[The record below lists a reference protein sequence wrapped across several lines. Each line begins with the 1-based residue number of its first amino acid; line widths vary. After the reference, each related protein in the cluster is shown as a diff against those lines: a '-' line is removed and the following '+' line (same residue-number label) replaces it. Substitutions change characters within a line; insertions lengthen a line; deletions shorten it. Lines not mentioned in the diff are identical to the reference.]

1 MTTFSLRRKCRVD
14 ASGALKTAGA
24 IVVALAA
31 WGMAAP
37 AHAETVVGLTSTN
50 SLVRFDSA
58 APTFAS
64 AAVSITGLLGANER
78 VLGIDL
84 RPANGAIY
92 GLGSAGNLYILNAL
106 TGAATFVS
114 VLVADPLDT
123 TSPSF
128 TGLSG
133 TAFGIDFNPV
143 VDRLRIT
150 SNAGQNL
157 RANVVSGRV
166 MADLPLSGATNSIA
180 ASAYTNNDNDAA
192 TGTTL
197 FGISGATDTLNLQS
211 PPNNGTQTVVGSL
224 GFDTSNVVGF
234 DISGA
239 TGIAYAALTDND
251 TAKSGLYT
259 INLATGAAT
268 LVGAFGLGGNSSI
281 APPLLDITVAAIPEP
296 ETYAMVLAGLLL
308 VGSVARRRSKS

>member
-1 MTTFSLRRKCRVD
+1 MITFSSRRKHRVD
-14 ASGALKTAGA
+14 ASGPLKAAGVIAAACAALG
-24 IVVALAA
+24 VVAS
-31 WGMAAP
+31 

-50 SLVRFDSA
+50 ALVSFDSA
-58 APTFAS
+58 TPTFAS
-64 AAVSITGLLGANER
+64 AAVNITGLLGANER

-92 GLGSAGNLYILNAL
+92 GLGSTGNLYTLNAF

-123 TSPSF
+123 TSPF
-128 TGLSG
+128 FAGLSG

-157 RANVVSGRV
+157 RTNVVTGGV
-166 MADLPLSGATNSIA
+166 MADLPLSGATSSIA

-211 PPNNGTQTVVGSL
+211 PPNNGTQTSVGAL

-239 TGIAYAALTDND
+239 TGIAYASLTDND

-268 LVGAFGLGGNSSI
+268 LVGAFGVGGNSAI

-296 ETYAMVLAGLLL
+296 QTYAMVLAGLLL
-308 VGSVARRRSKS
+308 VGSVARRRSKR